1 MTNFLSSRMLFS
13 DGLVYSFNPTTATI
27 DGFSFTIP
35 DSFDVY
41 SYDVLKVDENTNLLV
56 GSASSIDGDGSGI
69 FYTSFGNDGFI
80 SDSIEILNE
89 YRYGDQ
95 KSPTVA
101 KSDTEILVTW
111 NDTHSNSL
119 PGTTHFFDLSL
130 NDIGQQTS
138 LGRFYYSAVSTEGD
152 ETDFSLFDQRSS
164 RSYHKGISSDGTI
177 LDEEQISIGSEFG
190 VITATNGKTWLADS
204 AGGDVYLG
212 QFVNGS
218 RTDRVNVNFSL
229 DGNQS
234 RPSII
239 ELSDENLFVTWSTD
253 YNLHGRFFS
262 SEGQPLSLDIL
273 LASDVIGPAGAD
285 EYAAT
290 YSISARETGGFSI
303 YYADTTSSLK
313 VKSFDSSGAVVQ
325 DATVL
330 AENVLSYSIK
340 VLTLSDTQD
349 EVFYTINSQLY
360 SQKLN
365 VNSVPAGDLVI
376 FGEAAED
383 STLTLSHSLS
393 DNDGLGDFSYQWLR
407 DDEAITNAT
416 GITYQLDSVD
426 IGSQLKIQVQYTD
439 GIGVTETI
447 TSDPTT
453 AIQNVNDAPA
463 GYLSISGELADGK
476 ELTAVSNITDED
488 GIGEFSYIWYRDD
501 IEIVGET
508 KSSLTLSQTE
518 VGKNISV
525 EAIYTDNFGNIETV
539 ISDVTSAVINLNDD
553 PIGSVIINGTAKED
567 QVLSIDVSGLSDPDG
582 LGAFSYQWIR
592 DGSAVEGARSE
603 TYTLEQADVG
613 SELSARVS
621 YSDGFGFA
629 ESVISSGTSTITNL
643 NDDVSGT
650 ISVVGTLEENRTLS
664 VDTNSL
670 TDEDGLGEFF
680 YQWKS
685 DDESIFGA
693 TSGSFKL
700 TQSEVGKSIS
710 VSVSFTDDYGGV
722 EQVTSTATSAVQNL
736 NNAPAGVVSLDGIAS
751 MGATLTANTTLLSD
765 LDGLGALSYQ
775 WLRSGL
781 TVDGATDP
789 SFTLSDLDIGEIF
802 SVRVNYTDGF
812 GETETVM
819 SSQSSFVDG
828 GFLDLNVAT
837 FDRFGGE
844 LSSIVSA
851 DSLMNGDQFFV
862 QEVVGD
868 ASSDNEGFSVS
879 TYAIIVRPEVDIAA
893 VDFNLIATSGLVD
906 FTPSSS
912 LLNWTFQTN
921 TSDLDKV
928 VFSGIATTDGENDLP
943 RGQDTAIAFF
953 DVISVADFTVNET
966 SLNGVTKQDVF
977 TIGELTAVSQNGSDT
992 LYEVLHGADT
1002 FVFADKT
1009 IDTASDRAIGAY
1021 DALQALRLA
1030 VGLDKSDGTSEWH
1043 DYLAADINKDGRV
1056 GADDALDI
1064 LKFAVGL
1071 TDGAPADWI
1080 FVDGDADYS
1089 AIDRKNTD
1097 YDEGIL
1103 ISDVMTDLSINM
1115 TGILVGDVDGSYL
1128 G

>member
-1 MTNFLSSRMLFS
+1 ML
-13 DGLVYSFNPTTATI
+13 
-27 DGFSFTIP
+27 
-35 DSFDVY
+35 
-41 SYDVLKVDENTNLLV
+41 VDENIKYQGVN
-56 GSASSIDGDGSGI
+56 
-69 FYTSFGNDGFI
+69 
-80 SDSIEILNE
+80 
-89 YRYGDQ
+89 
-95 KSPTVA
+95 K
-101 KSDTEILVTW
+101 
-111 NDTHSNSL
+111 
-119 PGTTHFFDLSL
+119 FF
-130 NDIGQQTS
+130 
-138 LGRFYYSAVSTEGD
+138 
-152 ETDFSLFDQRSS
+152 
-164 RSYHKGISSDGTI
+164 
-177 LDEEQISIGSEFG
+177 
-190 VITATNGKTWLADS
+190 
-204 AGGDVYLG
+204 
-212 QFVNGS
+212 
-218 RTDRVNVNFSL
+218 
-229 DGNQS
+229 
-234 RPSII
+234 
-239 ELSDENLFVTWSTD
+239 
-253 YNLHGRFFS
+253 
-262 SEGQPLSLDIL
+262 
-273 LASDVIGPAGAD
+273 
-285 EYAAT
+285 
-290 YSISARETGGFSI
+290 
-303 YYADTTSSLK
+303 
-313 VKSFDSSGAVVQ
+313 
-325 DATVL
+325 
-330 AENVLSYSIK
+330 
-340 VLTLSDTQD
+340 TLSQAD
-349 EVFYTINSQLY
+349 VGA
-360 SQKLN
+360 N
-365 VNSVPAGDLVI
+365 VTVI
-376 FGEAAED
+376 A
-383 STLTLSHSLS
+383 
-393 DNDGLGDFSYQWLR
+393 
-407 DDEAITNAT
+407 
-416 GITYQLDSVD
+416 
-426 IGSQLKIQVQYTD
+426 QYTD
-439 GIGVTETI
+439 GIGTLETVTL
-447 TSDPTT
+447 TSDVEVQNRNDPLQGSI
-453 AIQNVNDAPA
+453 AIVGTPNQGSVLSVNSSELSDIDGLGTFAFQWFSDGVA
-463 GYLSISGELADGK
+463 IDGETDTSIILMQSEVDKAVSVSISY
-476 ELTAVSNITDED
+476 TDDYGTFE
-488 GIGEFSYIWYRDD
+488 S
-501 IEIVGET
+501 VT
-508 KSSLTLSQTE
+508 
-518 VGKNISV
+518 SV
-525 EAIYTDNFGNIETV
+525 E
-539 ISDVTSAVINLNDD
+539 TSKIINVNDD

-781 TVDGATDP
+781 AVDGATDP

-1030 VGLDKSDGTSEWH
+1030 VGLDKSDGTCRVARLPCSRH
-1043 DYLAADINKDGRV
+1043 QQGRAC
-1056 GADDALDI
+1056 GC
-1064 LKFAVGL
+1064 
-1071 TDGAPADWI
+1071 
-1080 FVDGDADYS
+1080 
-1089 AIDRKNTD
+1089 R
-1097 YDEGIL
+1097 
-1103 ISDVMTDLSINM
+1103 
-1115 TGILVGDVDGSYL
+1115 
-1128 G
+1128 